1 MDPFNLGKLAA
12 SHNLAENNTS
22 NLLKLAA
29 ATPYPARLITLAA
42 DGAMLLLQSQQGQQ
56 RLPLNSVP
64 AGLPQNVPLQLSFTP
79 APNNA
84 VELKVMQWHGAAQ
97 AVPLTPAQA
106 QLLQQPAQIQQLA
119 QQIAQ
124 GEAIRQLA
132 GDTFKVTLA
141 PPAAQTLS
149 FNQTL
154 LPQTQLNPAQ
164 GMQLVVAPIPAQS
177 AAAAALPQASLPV
190 LVAQLKASAVFQLLN
205 RPLQQLLLQP
215 EQQVAV
221 LQQLQS
227 KAPVIQLGTALL
239 PLTPAQRQPLLAL
252 LLPLVKQQAATQLA
266 HTAALLLIQ
275 PLKALPAVQL
285 NSSDLAR
292 SVQIAVTAVTATT
305 TTAQTT
311 TQDTVQRLSDSVA
324 VAAVKTAQPEAPKPA
339 QSITSLIKDAVA
351 LIKEDVM
358 KAVNLEKIFSTS
370 STASDST
377 SLKIQPGV
385 QYFGKLQLLNAQQLN
400 QPNSQ
405 QRTQQ
410 AQLLLQTA
418 QGPIKL
424 PLAQVP
430 AIPAGV
436 PLQLSF
442 KETAPGVIEIQLR
455 VLTALPQSVTL
466 SSAQA
471 QLLQDPKQLAQLQQQ
486 LGRGEPIV
494 QLAGEPIKLPVSSS
508 KLIQLQ
514 LQPPT
519 ELKTQA
525 PNSNQANSREQAQ
538 SSQSPQWQLSIQ
550 PIASEQKLQL
560 SNSDF
565 LKPLPLA
572 TANSAVKV
580 VQANSAEIS
589 NNAWRQLLPLL
600 QSSPATLRSLPEM
613 PAAVQQIFS
622 LLRQAQPDGSKVLST
637 PQVVEQ
643 LQAALQFQPTQIQ
656 PNMGTAA
663 GTLAV
668 AIQLLLGHLLRQP
681 LTSGKAPAVQRLA
694 QSIGQLDTQQSGQL
708 LRALGSHSSAL
719 QLAQLQN
726 ADTASVG
733 QQWLIP
739 LALQQQQ
746 ESRLSQILIEQREA
760 ERKDKTEKQKYW
772 QLTMKFDLG
781 SYGQLMAVAKL
792 RDTELQLQFYTDEP
806 QALRQAEKFL
816 PLLTE
821 RCTAQGLNISKA
833 QCQLGKIPDTL
844 GNRRTSLISTKA

>member
-1 MDPFNLGKLAA
+1 MDPFNLSKVAA
-12 SHNLAENNTS
+12 SNNLAENNS
-22 NLLKLAA
+22 SSLLKLAA
-29 ATPYPARLITLAA
+29 VTPYPARLVTQAA

-64 AGLPQNVPLQLSFTP
+64 AALPQNVPLQLSFSA

-84 VELKVMQWHGAAQ
+84 VEIKVMQWHGAAQ

-119 QQIAQ
+119 TQIAQ
-124 GEAIRQLA
+124 GEAVRQLA
-132 GDTFKVTLA
+132 GEAFKLTLSPQA
-141 PPAAQTLS
+141 TQTLQL
-149 FNQTL
+149 NQT
-154 LPQTQLNPAQ
+154 QAV
-164 GMQLVVAPIPAQS
+164 QLVVAPIPAQS
-177 AAAAALPQASLPV
+177 TDSAAQPPTSLPL
-190 LVAQLKASAVFQLLN
+190 LVAQLKASEVFQLLS
-205 RPLQQLLLQP
+205 RPMQQLLLQP

-227 KAPVIQLGTALL
+227 KAPVIQLGTAVLS
-239 PLTPAQRQPLLAL
+239 LTPAQRQPLLTL
-252 LLPLVKQQAATQLA
+252 LLPLVQQQAATQLTN
-266 HTAALLLIQ
+266 TAALLLIQ
-275 PLKALPAVQL
+275 PLKSLPTVYL

-292 SVQIAVTAVTATT
+292 PVQVVAAATAAINAATG
-305 TTAQTT
+305 QM
-311 TQDTVQRLSDSVA
+311 LSDP
-324 VAAVKTAQPEAPKPA
+324 AAMAPVKTTPPEAPKQT
-339 QSITSLIKDAVA
+339 QSITSFIKDAVA

-358 KAVNLEKIFSTS
+358 KAVNLEKIFSTNS
-370 STASDST
+370 AASDNAN
-377 SLKIQPGV
+377 LKIQPGA
-385 QYFGKLQLLNAQQLN
+385 QYFGKLQLLSAQQL
-400 QPNSQ
+400 QSGQ
-405 QRTQQ
+405 QA

-430 AIPAGV
+430 ALPAGV

-442 KETAPGVIEIQLR
+442 KETSPGVIEVQVR
-455 VLTALPQSVTL
+455 VLTTLPQSVTL

-471 QLLQDPKQLAQLQQQ
+471 QLLQDPKQLEQLQQR
-486 LGRGEPIV
+486 LARGEPIV
-494 QLAGEPIKLPVSSS
+494 QLAGEPIKLPVGGT
-508 KLIQLQ
+508 KLMQLQ
-514 LQPPT
+514 LLPPAEFRAQT
-519 ELKTQA
+519 S
-525 PNSNQANSREQAQ
+525 PREQG
-538 SSQSPQWQLSIQ
+538 SNSQWQLSIQ
-550 PIASEQKLQL
+550 PVASEQKLQL
-560 SNSDF
+560 PSSDF

-572 TANSAVKV
+572 AMSSAVKV
-580 VQANSAEIS
+580 AQAQSAEIS

-600 QSSPATLRSLPEM
+600 ESSPATLRSLPEM

-622 LLRQAQPDGSKVLST
+622 LLRQAQPDASKVLSA

-643 LQAALQFQPTQIQ
+643 LQAALQFQPMQAQ

-681 LTSGKAPAVQRLA
+681 LTAGKEPATQRLA
-694 QSIGQLDTQQSGQL
+694 QSIGQLDAQQSGQL

-726 ADTASVG
+726 ADTASIG

-760 ERKDKTEKQKYW
+760 ENKDKAEKQKFW

-781 SYGQLMAVAKL
+781 RYGQLMAVAKL
-792 RDTELQLQFYTDEP
+792 QNNDVQLQFYTDEP
-806 QALRQAEKFL
+806 LALRQAEKFL

-821 RCTAQGLNISKA
+821 RCSAQGLSVSKA

>member
-1 MDPFNLGKLAA
+1 MDPFNLSKVAA
-12 SHNLAENNTS
+12 SNNLAENNS
-22 NLLKLAA
+22 SSPLKLAA
-29 ATPYPARLITLAA
+29 AAPYPARLVTQAA

-64 AGLPQNVPLQLSFTP
+64 AALPQNVPLQLSFSA

-84 VELKVMQWHGAAQ
+84 VEVKVMQWHGTAQ
-97 AVPLTPAQA
+97 AMPLTPAQA

-119 QQIAQ
+119 TQIAQ
-124 GEAIRQLA
+124 GEAVRQLA
-132 GDTFKVTLA
+132 GDTFKLTLSLQA
-141 PPAAQTLS
+141 TQTLP
-149 FNQTL
+149 L
-154 LPQTQLNPAQ
+154 KQTQAV
-164 GMQLVVAPIPAQS
+164 QLVVAPIPAQNTGT
-177 AAAAALPQASLPV
+177 ALPTASLPE
-190 LVAQLKASAVFQLLN
+190 LVAQLKASEIFQLLS
-205 RPLQQLLLQP
+205 RPMQQLLLQP

-221 LQQLQS
+221 LQQLQN
-227 KAPVIQLGTALL
+227 KAPVIQLGTGVL
-239 PLTPAQRQPLLAL
+239 PLAPAQRQPLLAL
-252 LLPLVKQQAATQLA
+252 LLPLVQQQAATQLTN
-266 HTAALLLIQ
+266 TAALLLIQ
-275 PLKALPAVQL
+275 PLKLLPTAYL

-292 SVQIAVTAVTATT
+292 PVQFITATAAAATTAINATTGQMLSHSAAVTPANTT
-305 TTAQTT
+305 P
-311 TQDTVQRLSDSVA
+311 
-324 VAAVKTAQPEAPKPA
+324 PEAPKQT

-370 STASDST
+370 ATASDNAN
-377 SLKIQPGV
+377 LKIQPGV
-385 QYFGKLQLLNAQQLN
+385 QYFGKLQLLSAQPL
-400 QPNSQ
+400 PSGQ
-405 QRTQQ
+405 QA

-424 PLAQVP
+424 ALAQVP

-442 KETAPGVIEIQLR
+442 KETTPGIIEVQVRI
-455 VLTALPQSVTL
+455 LTTLPQAVTL
-466 SSAQA
+466 SAAQA
-471 QLLQDPKQLAQLQQQ
+471 QLLQDPKQLEQLQQR
-486 LGRGEPIV
+486 LARGEPIA
-494 QLAGEPIKLPVSSS
+494 QLAGEPIKLPVGGT
-508 KLIQLQ
+508 KLMQLQ
-514 LQPPT
+514 LQAPT
-519 ELKTQA
+519 EFRAQ
-525 PNSNQANSREQAQ
+525 SSSREQG
-538 SSQSPQWQLSIQ
+538 SNSQWQLSIQ
-550 PIASEQKLQL
+550 PVASEQKLQL
-560 SNSDF
+560 AASDF
-565 LKPLPLA
+565 LKPLQLA
-572 TANSAVKV
+572 TSNSMVKAA
-580 VQANSAEIS
+580 QASSAEIS

-600 QSSPATLRSLPEM
+600 ESTPATLRNLPEM

-622 LLRQAQPDGSKVLST
+622 LLRQAQPDGSKMLSA

-643 LQAALQFQPTQIQ
+643 LQAALQFQPMQAQ

-681 LTSGKAPAVQRLA
+681 LTAGKEPATQRLA
-694 QSIGQLDTQQSGQL
+694 QSIGQLDAQQSGQL

-726 ADTASVG
+726 ADTASIG

-760 ERKDKTEKQKYW
+760 ENKDKAEQQKFW

-781 SYGQLMAVAKL
+781 RYGQLMAVAKL
-792 RDTELQLQFYTDEP
+792 QNNDVQLQFYTDEP
-806 QALRQAEKFL
+806 LALRQAEKFL

-821 RCTAQGLNISKA
+821 RCTAQGLSVSKA